1 MTKTAKTRTVKDP
14 AVRRAEIV
22 EVARELFQTKG
33 YEKTTTQDVMA
44 TLDIAKG
51 TIYHYFPS
59 KEALFEAV
67 VHDMVAKNSEYME
80 SLVHKMQGTAL
91 EKMQMLIKAGNMAAE
106 HGEMLEV
113 LHQRNDTLHIRLLAA
128 TLVQQAA
135 LYAKIIQQG
144 CDEGVFK
151 TEYPLECAEFV
162 LSAVQF
168 LTDVGIYPWTHEDLQ
183 RRADALPR
191 LIEQQLQAPKGSF
204 QFLKDHMNG
213 VEDMKMK
220 GKTIQTKGNKD
231 VKK

>member
-1 MTKTAKTRTVKDP
+1 MTKEKKTRTVKDP
-14 AVRRAEIV
+14 ETRRTEV
-22 EVARELFQTKG
+22 VDVARELFQTKG

-44 TLDIAKG
+44 TLGIAKG

-67 VHDMVAKNSEYME
+67 IQDMVAKNSEYME
-80 SLVHKMQGTAL
+80 ALVHKMHGTAL

-106 HGEMLEV
+106 HGDMLEV

-128 TLVQQAA
+128 TLVKQAS
-135 LYAKIIQQG
+135 LYANIIQQG
-144 CDEGVFK
+144 CDEGVFA
-151 TEYPLECAEFV
+151 TEYPLECAEFM

-183 RRADALPR
+183 RRAAALPR

-204 QFLKDHMNG
+204 QFLKEHMNS
-213 VEDMKMK
+213 
-220 GKTIQTKGNKD
+220 I
-231 VKK
+231 